1 MWRELEEVQ
10 VEESRPQL
18 ANQPADSAEDNRE
31 QQRRLELN
39 ILPCFTDLTSMKY
52 RVCSQSYIESIT
64 AHLYGLYQVV
74 VMV

>member
-1 MWRELEEVQ
+1 MWRELEVVQ
-10 VEESRPQL
+10 VEESWPQL
-18 ANQPADSAEDNRE
+18 ENQPADTAEDNRE
-31 QQRRLELN
+31 QQRTLELN

-52 RVCSQSYIESIT
+52 RVCSQGYIESIT